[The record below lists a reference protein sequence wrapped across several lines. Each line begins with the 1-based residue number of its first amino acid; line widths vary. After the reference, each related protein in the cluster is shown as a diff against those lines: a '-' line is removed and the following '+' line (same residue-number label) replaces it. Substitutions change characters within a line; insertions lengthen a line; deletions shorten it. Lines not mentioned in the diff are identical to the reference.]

1 MFEELAGWIGGV
13 VMLVAYVLVST
24 RRTPSDGT
32 AYQAMNVVGGLLLT
46 VSAYHAGAF
55 PNVGLNVFW
64 IAAGVLTIAWNLRR
78 RVRDAETVR
87 ESDLAAAV
95 ESWAAPVEPVEPTE
109 PAEPAMR

>member
-64 IAAGVLTIAWNLRR
+64 IAAGVLTIGWNLRR
-78 RVRDAETVR
+78 RVRDAETLR
-87 ESDLAAAV
+87 EEELAAAV
-95 ESWAAPVEPVEPTE
+95 ESWATPVEPATTSSH
-109 PAEPAMR
+109 AARA